1 MVRLL
6 MIGDVVGRHGRNTV
20 SAVLPSLKGELA
32 IDYVTANGE
41 NAAGG
46 FGITKDTAKELIA
59 AGVDG
64 FTSGNHIWDKTD
76 IVPYLQENSLPI
88 ARPLNYPSMS
98 PGLGYIVLGNL
109 LIVSLLG
116 RTFMPPID
124 CPFEAMDEL
133 LSGDIAKGKIVVV
146 DFHAEATSE
155 KGALGWHLDGRVAA
169 VVGTHT
175 HVGTVDTQI
184 LPKGTAFVTDL
195 GMTGP
200 THSIIGSSPDDVL
213 YRFLTLRPRRLNVVT
228 TGPARFNSVLIEIN
242 ESSGFARSITR
253 IDKEL
258 TI

>member
-6 MIGDVVGRHGRNTV
+6 MIGDVVGKHGRKAV
-20 SAVLPSLKGELA
+20 SAVLPSIKNELE

-46 FGITKDTAKELIA
+46 FGITKDTATELLK

-64 FTSGNHIWDKTD
+64 FTSGNHIWDKPD
-76 IVPYLQENSLPI
+76 IVPYLEENSLPI
-88 ARPLNYPSMS
+88 ARPMNYPAAA
-98 PGLGYIVLGNL
+98 PGSGYITLGDL
-109 LIVSLLG
+109 VIVSLLG

-124 CPFEAMDEL
+124 CPFESMDSL
-133 LSGDIAKGKIVVV
+133 LSKEMVKDKMVVV

-195 GMTGP
+195 GMTGAS
-200 THSIIGSSPDDVL
+200 HSVIGSSPEDVL

-228 TGPARFNSVLIEIN
+228 SGPARFNSVLIDIDD
-242 ESSGFARSITR
+242 SSGRANSIVR
-253 IDKEL
+253 IDKEI
-258 TI
+258 TF